1 MRERSGKQSSTSG
14 EAGSFLFKKLEHV
27 EKFDSAQLFLSCGQ
41 LKRILGLC
49 CNIFACCMV
58 AHNI

>member
-41 LKRILGLC
+41 LKRI
-49 CNIFACCMV
+49 
-58 AHNI
+58 